1 MTLDLPL
8 MEEPAT
14 VELTD
19 VVRTYS
25 GATGGVR
32 ALDGVSARFES
43 GLFTVVAGP
52 SGSGKSTL
60 LRVAAL
66 LDKPQEGLVGFNG
79 RDVTRASARRRRA
92 LRRRHIGYM
101 FQQPADNLLDYL
113 DAREHV
119 RLGGRLRSDDED
131 AAALGTLDFLGLAER
146 ITHRPVQL
154 SGGEQ
159 QRLAFAFAVAGGP
172 QLLVADEPVAPGV
185 RHGDLQPVG
194 ARLHR
199 PGDVDRIGRR
209 PTHPERPAVHAS
221 FTGRDGDGARYRWGK
236 LLQCERAGHFR
247 Q

>member
-8 MEEPAT
+8 PEDPPT

-32 ALDGVSARFES
+32 ALDGVNARFEA
-43 GLFTVVAGP
+43 GVFTVVAGP

-66 LDKPQEGLVGFNG
+66 LDKPQDGLVGFNG
-79 RDVTRASARRRRA
+79 RNVTRASARARRA

-101 FQQPADNLLDYL
+101 FQQPADNLLEYL
-113 DAREHV
+113 EAREHV
-119 RLGGRLRSDDED
+119 SLGAKIRSDAETPADHE
-131 AAALGTLDFLGLAER
+131 TLDFLGLADR
-146 ITHRPVQL
+146 VRHRPVQL

-172 QLLVADEPVAPGV
+172 QLLVADEPTAALDHVA
-185 RHGDLQPVG
+185 G
-194 ARLHR
+194 ARVLEALVALARRGLTVVASSHD
-199 PGDVDRIGRR
+199 PTVIDAADRVVRIAHGRLVG
-209 PTHPERPAVHAS
+209 E
-221 FTGRDGDGARYRWGK
+221 
-236 LLQCERAGHFR
+236 
-247 Q
+247 

>member
-119 RLGGRLRSDDED
+119 RLGGRLRWKGGDDED

-172 QLLVADEPVAPGV
+172 QLLVADEPTAALDHVAGALV
-185 RHGDLQPVG
+185 LEALVALARHGLTVVASSHD
-194 ARLHR
+194 
-199 PGDVDRIGRR
+199 
-209 PTHPERPAVHAS
+209 PAVIEAADRVVRIAH
-221 FTGRDGDGARYRWGK
+221 GRV
-236 LLQCERAGHFR
+236 EST
-247 Q
+247 

>member
-1 MTLDLPL
+1 MTLELPL
-8 MEEPAT
+8 TDVPAT
-14 VELTD
+14 LELTD

-32 ALDGVSARFES
+32 ALDGVSARFEA
-43 GLFTVVAGP
+43 GLLTVVAGP

-79 RDVTRASARRRRA
+79 RDVTLASARRRRG
-92 LRRRHIGYM
+92 LRRKHIGYM

-119 RLGGRLRSDDED
+119 RLGDELRLKTGADEK
-131 AAALGTLDFLGLAER
+131 AAALDTLEFLGLADR
-146 ITHRPVQL
+146 VTHRPAQL

-172 QLLVADEPVAPGV
+172 HLLVADEPTAALDHVA
-185 RHGDLQPVG
+185 G
-194 ARLHR
+194 ARVLLAL
-199 PGDVDRIGRR
+199 VALARR
-209 PTHPERPAVHAS
+209 GLTVVASSHDPAVIEAADRVVRIAH
-221 FTGRDGDGARYRWGK
+221 GRVDSA
-236 LLQCERAGHFR
+236 
-247 Q
+247 

>member
-1 MTLDLPL
+1 MTLDLPVL
-8 MEEPAT
+8 EEPAT

-32 ALDGVSARFES
+32 ALDGVSARFEA
-43 GLFTVVAGP
+43 GVFTVVAGP

-79 RDVTRASARRRRA
+79 RDVTRTSARRRRA

-119 RLGGRLRSDDED
+119 RLGGRLRAKTGGDVNAGAVD
-131 AAALGTLDFLGLAER
+131 TLQFLGLADR
-146 ITHRPVQL
+146 LTHRPVQL

-172 QLLVADEPVAPGV
+172 QLLVADEPTAALD
-185 RHGDLQPVG
+185 HAAG
-194 ARLHR
+194 ARVLEALVALARRGLTVVASSHD
-199 PGDVDRIGRR
+199 PVVIEAADRVVRITHGRV
-209 PTHPERPAVHAS
+209 EGV
-221 FTGRDGDGARYRWGK
+221 
-236 LLQCERAGHFR
+236 
-247 Q
+247 

>member
-1 MTLDLPL
+1 VTLDVDLAQP
-8 MEEPAT
+8 PAT

-32 ALDGVSARFES
+32 ALDGVSARFEA

-52 SGSGKSTL
+52 SGSGKSTM

-119 RLGGRLRSDDED
+119 RLGGRLRSDDEN
-131 AAALGTLDFLGLAER
+131 AGALDTLESLGLAER
-146 ITHRPVQL
+146 VTHRPVQL

-172 QLLVADEPVAPGV
+172 QLLVADEPTAALDHVA
-185 RHGDLQPVG
+185 G
-194 ARLHR
+194 ARVLEALIALARRGLTVVASSHD
-199 PGDVDRIGRR
+199 PTVIEAADRVVRIAHGRV
-209 PTHPERPAVHAS
+209 ES
-221 FTGRDGDGARYRWGK
+221 G
-236 LLQCERAGHFR
+236 
-247 Q
+247 

>member
-1 MTLDLPL
+1 VTLDLPL
-8 MEEPAT
+8 PEDPPT

-32 ALDGVSARFES
+32 ALDGVNARFEA

-66 LDKPQEGLVGFNG
+66 LDKPQDGLVGFNG
-79 RDVTRASARRRRA
+79 RNVTRASARARRA

-101 FQQPADNLLDYL
+101 FQQPADNLLEYL
-113 DAREHV
+113 EAREHV
-119 RLGGRLRSDDED
+119 SLGAKIRSDAETPADHE
-131 AAALGTLDFLGLAER
+131 TLDFLGLADR
-146 ITHRPVQL
+146 VRHRPVQL

-172 QLLVADEPVAPGV
+172 QLLVADEPTAALDHVA
-185 RHGDLQPVG
+185 G
-194 ARLHR
+194 ARVLEALVALARRGLTVVASSHD
-199 PGDVDRIGRR
+199 PTVIDAADRVVRIAHGRLVG
-209 PTHPERPAVHAS
+209 E
-221 FTGRDGDGARYRWGK
+221 
-236 LLQCERAGHFR
+236 
-247 Q
+247 

>member
-1 MTLDLPL
+1 MTLELPP

-25 GATGGVR
+25 GATGGGR
-32 ALDGVSARFES
+32 ALDGVSARFDA

-52 SGSGKSTL
+52 SGSGKSTM

-113 DAREHV
+113 DASEHV
-119 RLGGRLRSDDED
+119 QLGGKLRSN
-131 AAALGTLDFLGLAER
+131 
-146 ITHRPVQL
+146 
-154 SGGEQ
+154 
-159 QRLAFAFAVAGGP
+159 AGG
-172 QLLVADEPVAPGV
+172 D
-185 RHGDLQPVG
+185 
-194 ARLHR
+194 
-199 PGDVDRIGRR
+199 
-209 PTHPERPAVHAS
+209 VHA
-221 FTGRDGDGARYRWGK
+221 GK
-236 LLQCERAGHFR
+236 LNTLLAGEKASS
-247 Q
+247 

>member
-1 MTLDLPL
+1 VTLDLPEL
-8 MEEPAT
+8 ENPAT

-32 ALDGVSARFES
+32 ALDGVSAAFEA

-66 LDKPQEGLVGFNG
+66 LDKPQDGLVGFNG
-79 RDVTRASARRRRA
+79 RDVTRASARARRA

-113 DAREHV
+113 EAREHV
-119 RLGGRLRSDDED
+119 SLGAKIRSDGEKPADHE
-131 AAALGTLDFLGLAER
+131 TLDFLGLAER
-146 ITHRPVQL
+146 VTHRPVQL

-159 QRLAFAFAVAGGP
+159 QRLAVAFADAGGP
-172 QLLVADEPVAPGV
+172 LLLVADEPTAALDHVA
-185 RHGDLQPVG
+185 G
-194 ARLHR
+194 ARVLEALVALARRGLTVVASSHD
-199 PGDVDRIGRR
+199 PTVIEAADRVVRIAHGR
-209 PTHPERPAVHAS
+209 VVGS
-221 FTGRDGDGARYRWGK
+221 
-236 LLQCERAGHFR
+236 
-247 Q
+247 

>member
-131 AAALGTLDFLGLAER
+131 AAARRLDKAQQ
-146 ITHRPVQL
+146 H
-154 SGGEQ
+154 GEQ
-159 QRLAFAFAVAGGP
+159 RRLSAT
-172 QLLVADEPVAPGV
+172 
-185 RHGDLQPVG
+185 
-194 ARLHR
+194 AR
-199 PGDVDRIGRR
+199 
-209 PTHPERPAVHAS
+209 TH
-221 FTGRDGDGARYRWGK
+221 DGDGLPWLDGETEVV
-236 LLQCERAGHFR
+236 ERGDRSPRVLHSDAVKSDGGSAQVRRRTRGAGGRIASGRRRGRLAPCH
-247 Q
+247 

>member
-1 MTLDLPL
+1 MTLDLAL
-8 MEEPAT
+8 AEQPAT

-32 ALDGVSARFES
+32 ALDGVSARFEA

-66 LDKPQEGLVGFNG
+66 LDRPQEGLVGFNG
-79 RDVTRASARRRRA
+79 RDVTRASSRQRRA

-113 DAREHV
+113 DARSHV
-119 RLGGRLRSDDED
+119 QLGGKLRSDD
-131 AAALGTLDFLGLAER
+131 AKATALDTLEFLGLAER

-172 QLLVADEPVAPGV
+172 QLLVADEPTAALDHVA
-185 RHGDLQPVG
+185 G
-194 ARLHR
+194 ARVLEAL
-199 PGDVDRIGRR
+199 VALARR
-209 PTHPERPAVHAS
+209 GLTVVASSHDPAVIEAADRVVRIAH
-221 FTGRDGDGARYRWGK
+221 GRVESA
-236 LLQCERAGHFR
+236 
-247 Q
+247 

>member
-1 MTLDLPL
+1 VTLDLPL
-8 MEEPAT
+8 SEDPPT

-32 ALDGVSARFES
+32 ALDGVNARFEA

-66 LDKPQEGLVGFNG
+66 LDKPQDGLVGFNG
-79 RDVTRASARRRRA
+79 RNVTRASARARRA

-101 FQQPADNLLDYL
+101 FQQPADNLLEYL
-113 DAREHV
+113 EAREHV
-119 RLGGRLRSDDED
+119 SLGAKIRSDAETPADHE
-131 AAALGTLDFLGLAER
+131 TLDFLGLADR
-146 ITHRPVQL
+146 VRHRPVQL

-172 QLLVADEPVAPGV
+172 QLLVADEPTAALDHVA
-185 RHGDLQPVG
+185 G
-194 ARLHR
+194 ARVLEALVALARRGLTVVASSHD
-199 PGDVDRIGRR
+199 PTVIDAADRVVRIAHGRLVG
-209 PTHPERPAVHAS
+209 E
-221 FTGRDGDGARYRWGK
+221 
-236 LLQCERAGHFR
+236 
-247 Q
+247 